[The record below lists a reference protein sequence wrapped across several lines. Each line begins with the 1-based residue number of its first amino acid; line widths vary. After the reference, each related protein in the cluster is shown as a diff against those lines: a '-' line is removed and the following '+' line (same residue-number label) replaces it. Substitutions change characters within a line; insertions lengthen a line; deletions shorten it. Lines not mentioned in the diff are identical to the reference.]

1 MNTSSNAATVRRP
14 WQLFVPIAWAAALA
28 GGCAVELSNPKPAQ
42 QLAREALPAGD
53 VKLGWR
59 VFQQKCAGCH
69 GADATGTAAGPDL
82 LPRLREM
89 GAHRFAGLVLR
100 RYDWILSEAESDPK
114 AAAQDPLA
122 DKIARGRDATLTM
135 PAWQGNAAVT
145 AHIDDL
151 YAYLSAR
158 ADGALRPGRPGP

>member
-1 MNTSSNAATVRRP
+1 MNTSSNAAFRRP
-14 WQLFVPIAWAAALA
+14 RYLLLPGALAAALV
-28 GGCAVELSNPKPAQ
+28 GGCAVELSNPKPSQ

-53 VKLGWR
+53 VRLGWR

-82 LPRLREM
+82 LPRVREM

-100 RYDWILSEAESDPK
+100 RYDWILAEAESDPK
-114 AAAQDPLA
+114 ATAQDPLA
-122 DKIARGRDATLTM
+122 DKITRGRDVALAM
-135 PAWQGNAAVT
+135 PAWQGNPAVT
-145 AHIDDL
+145 AHIEDL

-158 ADGALRPGRPGP
+158 AEGALPPGRPAR